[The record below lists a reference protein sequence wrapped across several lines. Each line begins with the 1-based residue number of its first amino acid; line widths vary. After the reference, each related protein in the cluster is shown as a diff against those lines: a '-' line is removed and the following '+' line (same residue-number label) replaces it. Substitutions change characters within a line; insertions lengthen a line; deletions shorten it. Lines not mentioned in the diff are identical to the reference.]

1 MFWICMSLII
11 EDRDIIF
18 CPVYLTLFYLQK
30 TKQPIK
36 IQHFK
41 ASNHMYIIKSRT

>member
-18 CPVYLTLFYLQK
+18 PCLSNLVLTTEDQTTNQNSTF
-30 TKQPIK
+30 
-36 IQHFK
+36 
-41 ASNHMYIIKSRT
+41 